1 LKAPE
6 QAAAKYNKAVA
17 HVRAENLSS
26 DDGMVM
32 KRDELNNTDTV
43 TNNIN
48 GVIVALAVVAAVT
61 GLLIL
66 IRRRRKTYT
75 EK

>member
-1 LKAPE
+1 
-6 QAAAKYNKAVA
+6 
-17 HVRAENLSS
+17 
-26 DDGMVM
+26 MVM